1 MSVFLDWFV
10 GGHLWGL
17 NGFHLFYVNLFS
29 AITDKTWKKYHF
41 TYFQKKIINFDLI
54 ISEGFVKEAEA
65 GHLEITH
72 QALMYFNFENQIYML
87 KQVLIEITTKTISVG
102 FLKQLLV
109 MLLIVFKVSI
119 REHHKMKCNWQTHS
133 GLRNSLIIANFIEH
147 VVCYDEVHYLPYS
160 INK

>member
-1 MSVFLDWFV
+1 M
-10 GGHLWGL
+10 
-17 NGFHLFYVNLFS
+17 
-29 AITDKTWKKYHF
+29 
-41 TYFQKKIINFDLI
+41 
-54 ISEGFVKEAEA
+54 
-65 GHLEITH
+65 EITH

-133 GLRNSLIIANFIEH
+133 LIIANFIEH
-147 VVCYDEVHYLPYS
+147 VVCYDKVHYLPYS